1 MCLGVHLAT
10 MQAKAFLYQFLRRY
24 TVTPKGRRATS
35 FQPVPIPH
43 PSNSLPI
50 KLVRAA
56 A

>member
-1 MCLGVHLAT
+1 

-24 TVTPKGRRATS
+24 SVIPKSRAPVR

-50 KLVRAA
+50 RLVRAVD
-56 A
+56 

>member
-24 TVTPKGRRATS
+24 AVVPQSRRLTR